1 MQQVNAAPLPTTHL
15 ELAVPSSAS
24 SSDEEIRANLCA
36 DGADEKVWFNVQ
48 SVLSEEECVVL
59 RTTLDSI
66 FDEQYYVR
74 PGENG
79 RTTRDH
85 SDEELNAML
94 WSRIEPHVPKSLFGR
109 ECVGLH
115 PLMRLMRYEEAGS
128 LSAHVD
134 GTLELGTGASLEG
147 LSFLTGMFYL
157 NHDFSGGA
165 TRFFRSYEYCDQT
178 HKYDGEGVIDIAP
191 RAGMLNIFQH
201 NLVHM
206 GLPVS
211 G

>member
-1 MQQVNAAPLPTTHL
+1 
-15 ELAVPSSAS
+15 
-24 SSDEEIRANLCA
+24 
-36 DGADEKVWFNVQ
+36 
-48 SVLSEEECVVL
+48 
-59 RTTLDSI
+59 
-66 FDEQYYVR
+66 
-74 PGENG
+74 
-79 RTTRDH
+79 
-85 SDEELNAML
+85 ML
-94 WSRIEPHVPKSLFGR
+94 WSRIEPHIPKSLFGR

-165 TRFFRSYEYCDQT
+165 TRFFRSYDYCDQT
-178 HKYDGEGVIDIAP
+178 HSYDGEGVIDIAP

-201 NLVHM
+201 DLVHM

-211 G
+211 GTRKYGIRVMVCYKLKADEGVDDARLTHIWYPD